1 MMEHT
6 EPNGQSLSHLTTNGQ
21 DPTASP
27 TSDLAKSAFTS
38 GIIAVILNLL
48 AITAVVGII
57 LSIISIVLGIKSYDN
72 SSYGKAGFVLG
83 LLSLFIIAA
92 YVLSAVA
99 VMVADPFI

>member
-1 MMEHT
+1 MEHT
-6 EPNGQSLSHLTTNGQ
+6 ETNEQTLSHITTNEQ
-21 DPTASP
+21 DPFPNPPSV
-27 TSDLAKSAFTS
+27 LAKSAYTC
-38 GIIAVILNLL
+38 GIIAVILNLI

-57 LSIISIVLGIKSYDN
+57 LSIISIVLGAKSYDR